1 MYEYLLTLHVTG
13 MALVVGALFLQSLG
27 IVMALRL
34 KGAGH
39 QDGVR
44 ELQRRIHAFIYYPI
58 LAVTLITGVWL
69 AVDGDVFSQ
78 GKWLQWKLVLV
89 IVLIG
94 LGFLVGWE
102 LRSKRILKPVAM
114 VIHIVIFLVAAG
126 IVYLAA
132 VRPF

>member
-13 MALVVGALFLQSLG
+13 MALVVGTLFLQSLA
-27 IVMALRL
+27 IVMAQRL

-39 QDGVR
+39 QEGVR
-44 ELQRRIHAFIYYPI
+44 ELQRRIHLFIYYPI
-58 LAVTLITGVWL
+58 LAVTLLTGLWL
-69 AVDGDVFSQ
+69 ALDGEVFSQ

-89 IVLIG
+89 ILLIG

-102 LRSKRILKPVAM
+102 LRSQRVPKPIAM
-114 VIHIVIFLVAAG
+114 LIHIVIFLLAAA
-126 IVYLAA
+126 IVYLAT

>member
-58 LAVTLITGVWL
+58 LAVTLSTGLWL
-69 AVDGDVFSQ
+69 ALDGDAFSQ

-89 IVLIG
+89 TVLIG

-102 LRSKRILKPVAM
+102 LRAKRIVKPIAM
-114 VIHIVIFLVAAG
+114 AIHIVIFLLAAG
-126 IVYLAA
+126 IVYLAT
-132 VRPF
+132 VRPI